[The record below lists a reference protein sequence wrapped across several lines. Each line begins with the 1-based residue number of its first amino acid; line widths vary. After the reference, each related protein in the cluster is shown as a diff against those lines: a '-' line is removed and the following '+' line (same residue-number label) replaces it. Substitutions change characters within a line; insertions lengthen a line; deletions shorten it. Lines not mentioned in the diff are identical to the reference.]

1 MGENL
6 SDLGYGNK
14 FLDVTHTKEMK
25 RKGKIIRLNCIKI
38 KNFCYVFTHCTI

>member
-6 SDLGYGNK
+6 SDPGYGDK

-25 RKGKIIRLNCIKI
+25 RKNNQARL
-38 KNFCYVFTHCTI
+38 Y